1 MKLVTFSTSGEP
13 MVGLSDGKGVAPLT
27 GRLSE
32 PVTDMISLMNA
43 WDRVQPEIRAI
54 GNFEIPL
61 QDVTLHAPVTRPG
74 KILAIGLNYADHAAE
89 GGKAPPEYPM
99 WFSKA
104 ATSVNGPYEPIDR
117 PIVSEHLDYEA
128 ELVIVIGKRCRHVPK
143 DRALDMI
150 FGFCAGND
158 VSVRDWQLRTTQH
171 FIGKS
176 FDTHAPYGPWI
187 VTPDEVSPANLA
199 IRSYVNGE
207 LRQNSRTDQLIFD
220 CAHQISYLSQVMTL
234 EPGDILFTGTPSGVG
249 AAKKPPLWLKAGD
262 VVRVEIE
269 GIGAIENRVVDEKA
283 PLPA

>member
-1 MKLVTFSTSGEP
+1 MKLVTFSTSAETL
-13 MVGLSDGKGVAPLT
+13 VGVTDGTGIAPLT
-27 GRLSE
+27 GKLSE
-32 PVTDMISLMNA
+32 PVPDMIALMNG
-43 WDRVQPEIRAI
+43 WDRLAPEVRAI
-54 GNFEIPL
+54 KDFAIPL
-61 QDVTLHAPVTRPG
+61 KDVRLHAPVPRPG

-104 ATSVNGPYEPIDR
+104 VTTVNGPFDPIDR
-117 PIVSEHLDYEA
+117 PIVSEQLDYEA
-128 ELVIVIGKRCRHVPK
+128 ELVVVIGRRCRHVAK
-143 DRALDMI
+143 EQALNMI

-176 FDTHAPYGPWI
+176 FDTHAPFGPWI
-187 VTPDEVSPANLA
+187 ATSDEVSPSDLA

-234 EPGDILFTGTPSGVG
+234 EPGDIVFTGTPSGVG
-249 AAKKPPLWLKAGD
+249 AAKKPPLWLKSGD

-269 GIGAIENRVVDEKA
+269 GIGAIENRVVDEKTPSEA
-283 PLPA
+283 